1 MTKEDI
7 MQFKEELSSFS
18 LEELE
23 SLKDKM
29 RKEIGRMI
37 LDNDL
42 ISKVTIVDSLI
53 EQKKGQNEYG
63 KTKYR
68 DNPSRS
74 RSKGFHSCQ
83 RGKLWKFK

>member
-23 SLKDKM
+23 SLKEKM

-42 ISKVTIVDSLI
+42 ISKVAIVDSLI
-53 EQKKGQNEYG
+53 EQKKGQN
-63 KTKYR
+63 
-68 DNPSRS
+68 
-74 RSKGFHSCQ
+74 
-83 RGKLWKFK
+83 

>member
-7 MQFKEELSSFS
+7 MQFKKELSSFS

-53 EQKKGQNEYG
+53 EQKKGQN
-63 KTKYR
+63 
-68 DNPSRS
+68 
-74 RSKGFHSCQ
+74 
-83 RGKLWKFK
+83 

>member
-42 ISKVTIVDSLI
+42 ISKVTIIDSLI
-53 EQKKGQNEYG
+53 EQKKGQN
-63 KTKYR
+63 
-68 DNPSRS
+68 
-74 RSKGFHSCQ
+74 
-83 RGKLWKFK
+83 

>member
-7 MQFKEELSSFS
+7 IQFKKELSSFS
-18 LEELE
+18 LKELE

-53 EQKKGQNEYG
+53 EQKKGQN
-63 KTKYR
+63 
-68 DNPSRS
+68 
-74 RSKGFHSCQ
+74 
-83 RGKLWKFK
+83 

>member
-7 MQFKEELSSFS
+7 IQFKKELSSFS
-18 LEELE
+18 LKELE

-42 ISKVTIVDSLI
+42 ISKVAIVDSLI
-53 EQKKGQNEYG
+53 QQKKGQN
-63 KTKYR
+63 
-68 DNPSRS
+68 
-74 RSKGFHSCQ
+74 
-83 RGKLWKFK
+83 

>member
-7 MQFKEELSSFS
+7 IQFKNKLSSFS
-18 LEELE
+18 VEELE

-42 ISKVTIVDSLI
+42 ISKVAIVDSLI
-53 EQKKGQNEYG
+53 EQKKGQN
-63 KTKYR
+63 
-68 DNPSRS
+68 
-74 RSKGFHSCQ
+74 
-83 RGKLWKFK
+83 

>member
-7 MQFKEELSSFS
+7 IQFKNELSSFS
-18 LEELE
+18 VEELE

-42 ISKVTIVDSLI
+42 ISKVAIVDSLI
-53 EQKKGQNEYG
+53 EQKKGQN
-63 KTKYR
+63 
-68 DNPSRS
+68 
-74 RSKGFHSCQ
+74 
-83 RGKLWKFK
+83 

>member
-7 MQFKEELSSFS
+7 IQFKNELSSFS
-18 LEELE
+18 VEELE

-42 ISKVTIVDSLI
+42 ISKVAIVDSLI
-53 EQKKGQNEYG
+53 EQKKGRN
-63 KTKYR
+63 
-68 DNPSRS
+68 
-74 RSKGFHSCQ
+74 
-83 RGKLWKFK
+83 

>member
-42 ISKVTIVDSLI
+42 SSKVTIVDSLI
-53 EQKKGQNEYG
+53 EQKKGQN
-63 KTKYR
+63 
-68 DNPSRS
+68 
-74 RSKGFHSCQ
+74 
-83 RGKLWKFK
+83 

>member
-1 MTKEDI
+1 MVKEDI
-7 MQFKEELSSFS
+7 MQFKEELSNFS

-53 EQKKGQNEYG
+53 EQKKGQN
-63 KTKYR
+63 
-68 DNPSRS
+68 
-74 RSKGFHSCQ
+74 
-83 RGKLWKFK
+83 

>member
-7 MQFKEELSSFS
+7 IQFKNELSSFS
-18 LEELE
+18 IEELE

-42 ISKVTIVDSLI
+42 ISKVAIVDSLI
-53 EQKKGQNEYG
+53 EQKKGQN
-63 KTKYR
+63 
-68 DNPSRS
+68 
-74 RSKGFHSCQ
+74 
-83 RGKLWKFK
+83 

>member
-7 MQFKEELSSFS
+7 IQFKNELLSFS
-18 LEELE
+18 VEELE

-42 ISKVTIVDSLI
+42 ISKVAIVDSLI
-53 EQKKGQNEYG
+53 EQKKGRN
-63 KTKYR
+63 
-68 DNPSRS
+68 
-74 RSKGFHSCQ
+74 
-83 RGKLWKFK
+83 

>member
-7 MQFKEELSSFS
+7 MQFKEELSNFS

-53 EQKKGQNEYG
+53 EQQKGQN
-63 KTKYR
+63 
-68 DNPSRS
+68 
-74 RSKGFHSCQ
+74 
-83 RGKLWKFK
+83 

>member
-37 LDNDL
+37 LANDL
-42 ISKVTIVDSLI
+42 ISKVAIVDSLI
-53 EQKKGQNEYG
+53 EQKKGQN
-63 KTKYR
+63 
-68 DNPSRS
+68 
-74 RSKGFHSCQ
+74 
-83 RGKLWKFK
+83 

>member
-7 MQFKEELSSFS
+7 MQFKEELSNFS

-29 RKEIGRMI
+29 RKEIGKMI

-53 EQKKGQNEYG
+53 EQKKGQN
-63 KTKYR
+63 
-68 DNPSRS
+68 
-74 RSKGFHSCQ
+74 
-83 RGKLWKFK
+83 

>member
-7 MQFKEELSSFS
+7 IQFKNELSSFS
-18 LEELE
+18 VEELE

-53 EQKKGQNEYG
+53 EQKKGQN
-63 KTKYR
+63 
-68 DNPSRS
+68 
-74 RSKGFHSCQ
+74 
-83 RGKLWKFK
+83 

>member
-7 MQFKEELSSFS
+7 IQFKNELSSFS
-18 LEELE
+18 VEELE

-42 ISKVTIVDSLI
+42 ISKVAIIDSLI
-53 EQKKGQNEYG
+53 EQKKGQN
-63 KTKYR
+63 
-68 DNPSRS
+68 
-74 RSKGFHSCQ
+74 
-83 RGKLWKFK
+83 

>member
-7 MQFKEELSSFS
+7 MQFKEELSNFS

-42 ISKVTIVDSLI
+42 ISKVAIVDSLI
-53 EQKKGQNEYG
+53 EQKKGQN
-63 KTKYR
+63 
-68 DNPSRS
+68 
-74 RSKGFHSCQ
+74 
-83 RGKLWKFK
+83 

>member
-7 MQFKEELSSFS
+7 IQFKDKLSSFS
-18 LEELE
+18 VEELE

-42 ISKVTIVDSLI
+42 ITKVAIVDSLI
-53 EQKKGQNEYG
+53 EQKKGQN
-63 KTKYR
+63 
-68 DNPSRS
+68 
-74 RSKGFHSCQ
+74 
-83 RGKLWKFK
+83 

>member
-53 EQKKGQNEYG
+53 EQKKGQN
-63 KTKYR
+63 
-68 DNPSRS
+68 
-74 RSKGFHSCQ
+74 
-83 RGKLWKFK
+83 

>member
-7 MQFKEELSSFS
+7 MQFKEELSSLS
-18 LEELE
+18 VEELK

-53 EQKKGQNEYG
+53 EQKKGQN
-63 KTKYR
+63 
-68 DNPSRS
+68 
-74 RSKGFHSCQ
+74 
-83 RGKLWKFK
+83 

>member
-7 MQFKEELSSFS
+7 IQFKNELSSFS
-18 LEELE
+18 VEELK

-42 ISKVTIVDSLI
+42 ISKVAIVDSLI
-53 EQKKGQNEYG
+53 EQKKGQN
-63 KTKYR
+63 
-68 DNPSRS
+68 
-74 RSKGFHSCQ
+74 
-83 RGKLWKFK
+83 

>member
-7 MQFKEELSSFS
+7 MQFKEELSNFS

-53 EQKKGQNEYG
+53 KQKKGQN
-63 KTKYR
+63 
-68 DNPSRS
+68 
-74 RSKGFHSCQ
+74 
-83 RGKLWKFK
+83 

>member
-7 MQFKEELSSFS
+7 MQFKEELSNFS

-53 EQKKGQNEYG
+53 EQKKGQN
-63 KTKYR
+63 
-68 DNPSRS
+68 
-74 RSKGFHSCQ
+74 
-83 RGKLWKFK
+83 

>member
-53 EQKKGQNEYG
+53 VLF
-63 KTKYR
+63 
-68 DNPSRS
+68 S
-74 RSKGFHSCQ
+74 
-83 RGKLWKFK
+83 

>member
-7 MQFKEELSSFS
+7 IQFKKELSSFS
-18 LEELE
+18 LQELE

-42 ISKVTIVDSLI
+42 ISKVAIVDSLI
-53 EQKKGQNEYG
+53 QQKKGQN
-63 KTKYR
+63 
-68 DNPSRS
+68 
-74 RSKGFHSCQ
+74 
-83 RGKLWKFK
+83 